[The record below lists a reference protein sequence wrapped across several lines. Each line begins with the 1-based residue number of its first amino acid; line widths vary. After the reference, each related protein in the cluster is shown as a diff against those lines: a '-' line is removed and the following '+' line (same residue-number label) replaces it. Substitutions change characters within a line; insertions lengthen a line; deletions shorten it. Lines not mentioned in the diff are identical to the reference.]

1 MWGLADDA
9 PINGNPRDSADEVR
23 DTDRTPLTAS
33 AAPSAAPLPRE
44 IRIGRILLRA
54 WRGEDAAELRPV
66 LLRNQE
72 HLKRWIPEYVY
83 TAPPLPQLVERLDR
97 FAAKFDAGLE
107 FRYALRD
114 AATGRIV
121 GGMSLFPRDAGA
133 RVQLALADRMELGY
147 WLDAAATGRG
157 LVTEGVRALLAV
169 AVQAF
174 PAIRLVEI
182 HCHVENAPSNAVP
195 KRLGFE
201 AAYMDGQVQVWR
213 RALVSPT
220 CA

>member
-1 MWGLADDA
+1 MTSGVPPTHGL
-9 PINGNPRDSADEVR
+9 PSEVR
-23 DTDRTPLTAS
+23 TERLV
-33 AAPSAAPLPRE
+33 
-44 IRIGRILLRA
+44 LRA
-54 WRGEDAAELRPV
+54 WRGEDAAELRPI
-66 LLRNQE
+66 LLANQE

-97 FAAKFDAGLE
+97 FAAKFAAGLE

-114 AATGRIV
+114 SATNRIL

-157 LVTEGVRALLAV
+157 LVTEAVRALLDA
-169 AVQAF
+169 AARAF
-174 PAIRLVEI
+174 PTLRLAEI
-182 HCHVENAPSNAVP
+182 HCDVENLPSNAVP

-201 AAYMDGQVQVWR
+201 PAYMDGTVQVWR
-213 RALVSPT
+213 RALVTP
-220 CA
+220 ARA

>member
-1 MWGLADDA
+1 MT
-9 PINGNPRDSADEVR
+9 PPTSA
-23 DTDRTPLTAS
+23 TPS
-33 AAPSAAPLPRE
+33 DVPLPRE
-44 IRIGRILLRA
+44 LRTGRLVIRA
-54 WRGEDAAELRPV
+54 WRGEDAPELRPV
-66 LLRNQE
+66 LLANEE
-72 HLKRWIPEYVY
+72 HLKRWIPDYVY

-107 FRYALRD
+107 YRYALRD
-114 AATGRIV
+114 VETGRIV

-133 RVQLALADRMELGY
+133 RVQLALADRVELGY

-157 LVTEGVRALLAV
+157 LVTEGVRALLDA
-169 AVQAF
+169 AARAF
-174 PAIRLVEI
+174 PAMHLAEI

-201 AAYMDGQVQVWR
+201 AAYMDGLVQVWR
-213 RALVSPT
+213 RALVSST

>member
-1 MWGLADDA
+1 MRSPGA
-9 PINGNPRDSADEVR
+9 
-23 DTDRTPLTAS
+23 TPLPAS
-33 AAPSAAPLPRE
+33 AAGPADALPRE
-44 IRIGRILLRA
+44 LRTERLLIRS
-54 WRGEDAAELRPV
+54 WRGDDASELRPI
-66 LLRNQE
+66 LLANQD
-72 HLKRWIPEYVY
+72 HLKRWIPDYVY

-97 FAAKFDAGLE
+97 FAAKFSAALE

-133 RVQLALADRMELGY
+133 RVQLALADRVELGY

-157 LVTEGVRALLAV
+157 FVTEGVGALLDA
-169 AVQAF
+169 AARTF
-174 PAIRLVEI
+174 PWMRLAEI

-201 AAYMDGQVQVWR
+201 EAYVDGTVQVWR
-213 RALVSPT
+213 RGVNSPT
-220 CA
+220 RA